1 MSIERD
7 KMEHVV
13 KQLKKVRADAVIGK
27 KKNYNA
33 ASRKRNYYN
42 FTSFS
47 QIVINAVTGTAL
59 ITVVFGEENKIAEII
74 ALILTIIATILAGVQ
89 KIQDFEKQAH
99 GNTKVADMYL
109 EIAKTIDLT
118 LSMISDGLLSNEDIE
133 KRAEE
138 HLKNIAEANKLA
150 SQFPT
155 NDKDFQ
161 MARDGIKNGEESYTE
176 EDLGIWE

>member
-1 MSIERD
+1 MERGS
-7 KMEHVV
+7 MEHVI
-13 KQLKKVRADAVIGK
+13 KQLKKVRLDAVLGK

-33 ASRKRNYYN
+33 ACRKRNYYN
-42 FTSFS
+42 ITSFG
-47 QIVINAVTGTAL
+47 QIVLNAFTGTAL
-59 ITVVFGEENKIAEII
+59 IPVVFGEGNKIAEII

-89 KIQDFEKQAH
+89 KIQDFEKQAQ

-150 SQFPT
+150 SQFPA

-161 MARDGIKNGEESYTE
+161 VARDGIKNGEESYTE

>member
-1 MSIERD
+1 
-7 KMEHVV
+7 MEHVV
-13 KQLKKVRADAVIGK
+13 KQLKRVRLDAVLAK

-33 ASRKRNYYN
+33 ADRKRGYYKI
-42 FTSFS
+42 TSGG
-47 QIVINAVTGTAL
+47 QIVINAFTGAAL
-59 ITVVFGEENKIAEII
+59 IPVVFGEGNKIAEIG
-74 ALILTIIATILAGVQ
+74 ALTLTIIATILAGVQ
-89 KIQDFEKQAH
+89 KARDFEKQAQ

-118 LSMISDGLLSNEDIE
+118 LSMISDGLLSNKDIAE
-133 KRAEE
+133 RAEK
-138 HLKNIAEANKLA
+138 HLKNIDEANKLA

-161 MARDGIKNGEESYTE
+161 KARDGIKNGEESYTE